1 MRPVSRPIQ
10 IAVVGAAAC
19 DGPTAKLAHAV
30 GAGLAREGAALVC
43 GGSSGVMEAACRGAR
58 EQGGRTIGVLPGVDS
73 AASPPGELL
82 DVVLYSGMGEARHL
96 TVVLSVSAVIAIGGG
111 WGTLAEIAAAL
122 KSRVPV
128 VALRS
133 WNLNRPDGLTDPL
146 LSHARSAEDAV
157 TLALRAVPRDRS
169 VAI

>member
-1 MRPVSRPIQ
+1 MRRVTGLIQ

-19 DGPTAKLAHAV
+19 DEETAELARAV
-30 GAGLAREGAALVC
+30 GAGLARDGAALVC

-58 EQGGRTIGVLPGVDS
+58 EAGGRTIGVLPGVDA
-73 AASPPGELL
+73 AASPPGDFL
-82 DVVLYSGMGEARHL
+82 DVVLYSGLGEARHL
-96 TVVLSVSAVIAIGGG
+96 TVVLSAASVIAIGGG

-133 WNLNRPDGLTDPL
+133 WNLRRPDGLADPL
-146 LSHARSAEDAV
+146 LAYARTPEDAV
-157 TLALRAVPRDRS
+157 TLALRSARRERP